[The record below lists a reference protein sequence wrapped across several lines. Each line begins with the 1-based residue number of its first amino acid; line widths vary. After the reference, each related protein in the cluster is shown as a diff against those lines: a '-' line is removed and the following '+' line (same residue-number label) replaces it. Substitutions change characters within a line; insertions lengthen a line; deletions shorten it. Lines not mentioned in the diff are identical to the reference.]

1 MNNEIFNKIKKHYTQ
16 FDVDWQYRRTPNR
29 ETTCSYD
36 EFWIRRRDD
45 YFVIG
50 MYVNLKSRYVS
61 IRYAN
66 DYREDI
72 NFKSDD
78 ELLEL
83 LHEQINRVLIVCVV
97 TDKYDLI
104 HLFKYKS
111 SETDLQADL
120 KKYNAE
126 LSDQGYI
133 VRANEFYSMY
143 EHTPIVYDYELW
155 EDSILKFG
163 NGLIDKVKER
173 YKDYVTEYY
182 DEWEYSS
189 HHHNSEMPITQI
201 NWFSSISR
209 GLILNVS
216 NQEIYANFGVGHTYI
231 GNLWGS
237 ANVTIAYPTGED
249 YFAFDENSLSN
260 LFALL
265 DKLVFT
271 AFMQTAETIEKIFWE
286 TLRNK
291 NELVSEYNENSI
303 ILCDDYRKPI
313 YRFVVDIVELKAY
326 SKLKM
331 KGENDLYV
339 ETTSY
344 KTTEEMIEDIRNQ
357 MRKVYIV
364 CHYLNGNNQI
374 VEKFLSDFDCYEAE
388 IANISNKKIADG
400 IEKFS
405 FEIFSLLAPKEI
417 VNRFD

>member
-1 MNNEIFNKIKKHYTQ
+1 
-16 FDVDWQYRRTPNR
+16 
-29 ETTCSYD
+29 
-36 EFWIRRRDD
+36 
-45 YFVIG
+45 

-66 DYREDI
+66 DYCEDI

-83 LHEQINRVLIVCVV
+83 LYEQINSVLIVCVV

-111 SETDLQADL
+111 SETDLQTDL

-133 VRANEFYSMY
+133 VRSNEFYSMY

-189 HHHNSEMPITQI
+189 HHHNSDMPITQI

-291 NELVSEYNENSI
+291 NELITTYIGDI
-303 ILCDDYRKPI
+303 ISFYDDYLKPT
-313 YRFVVDIVELKAY
+313 YQLDVDIVELKVCN
-326 SKLKM
+326 KM
-331 KGENDLYV
+331 RIKETKDSYV
-339 ETTSY
+339 ETTVY
-344 KTTEEMIEDIRNQ
+344 KSIEEMIEDIRNQ
-357 MRKVYIV
+357 MQKVYIV
-364 CHYLNGNNQI
+364 CHYLKGDNQI
-374 VEKFLSDFDCYEAE
+374 MEEFLSNFDCYEAE
-388 IANISNKKIADG
+388 IANISNKKSADE
-400 IEKFS
+400 IEKLY
-405 FEIFSLLAPKEI
+405 FEIFSLLAPKYKSQ
-417 VNRFD
+417 